1 MVLDVS
7 ITFSTLRLK
16 LDSRLQEIHV
26 FVQKKVDTLDKLQF
40 FIKGMSIII
49 VIIVIVIIIKICKK
63 KLNMFM
69 VPP

>member
-1 MVLDVS
+1 M
-7 ITFSTLRLK
+7 
-16 LDSRLQEIHV
+16 
-26 FVQKKVDTLDKLQF
+26 FVQKKVDTLDKLRF